1 MPSKRKPGYLL
12 HKPTGQ
18 ARVRI
23 DGKDHYLGPYGSPE
37 SRERYDDLI
46 AEWFA
51 RQGDVTAYSLTID
64 DLCLMFMEFAEGYY
78 RRRDGTPTGT
88 VGNIRSALKYPVQ
101 LYGTTRV
108 RDFGPRKLKAV
119 RQAMID
125 DSRCRTNINRLIHW
139 VRRVF
144 RWGVENEHVSPDV
157 YAALAAVPSLKS
169 GRSEAVESESI
180 RPVDEETVIATL
192 PHLPRIV
199 AAMVELQLLTGARPG
214 EVTAMRPIDVTLGTD
229 GVWTY
234 RPATHK
240 TQHRGKERR
249 IYLGPKSQAILKPF
263 LDRDDVAFCFS
274 PADAEIERSM
284 KRRENRKSPMT
295 PSQAARSA
303 ATSAGRRVGQRYT
316 KDSYGRAISRACSA
330 AGVPKWSPNQLRHSR
345 ATMIRERYG
354 VEAAMVVLGHSD
366 AGTTEIYAERNFE
379 LASKVMA
386 EVG

>member
-1 MPSKRKPGYLL
+1 MPSKRKPSYLL
-12 HKPTGQ
+12 HRSTGQ

-37 SRERYDDLI
+37 SRERYEDLI

-51 RQGDVTAYSLTID
+51 RQSDVTAYTLTVD
-64 DLCLMFMEFAEGYY
+64 DLCLMFIDFADGYY
-78 RRRDGTPTGT
+78 RREDGTSTGT

-125 DSRCRTNINRLIHW
+125 DGRCRTNINRLIHW

-144 RWGVENEHVSPDV
+144 RWGVENEHLPPNV
-157 YAALAAVPSLKS
+157 YAALAAVPSLKA
-169 GRSEAVESESI
+169 GRSTAVESEAV
-180 RPVDEETVIATL
+180 RPVDEATVNATL

-214 EVTAMRPIDVTLGTD
+214 EITSMRPIDVTFGTG

-249 IYLGPKSQAILKPF
+249 IFLGPKSQNILSPF
-263 LDRDDVAFCFS
+263 LDRDPEAHCFS
-274 PADAEIERSM
+274 PAEAEAERNA
-284 KRRENRKSPMT
+284 KRRMNRESPTT
-295 PSQAARSA
+295 PSQAARST
-303 ATSAGRRVGQRYT
+303 ATGQGRVVGKRYM
-316 KDSYGRAISRACSA
+316 KDSYGRAISRACEA

-345 ATMIRERYG
+345 ATIIRERYG

-366 AGTTEIYAERNFE
+366 TGTTEIYAERNFE
-379 LASKVMA
+379 LAARIMA

>member
-1 MPSKRKPGYLL
+1 MWKAAIPSKRKPGYVH

-23 DGKDHYLGPYGSPE
+23 DGKDYLGLYGSSE
-37 SRERYDDLI
+37 SRERDEDLI

-51 RQGDVTAYSLTID
+51 RQGDVVAYTLKVEE
-64 DLCLMFMEFAEGYY
+64 LCLMFIDFADGYY
-78 RRRDGTPTGT
+78 RRTDGTPTGT

-101 LYGTTRV
+101 LYGTARV

-125 DSRCRTNINRLIHW
+125 DGRCRTNINRLIHW

-144 RWGVENEHVSPDV
+144 QWGVENEHVPPDV
-157 YAALAAVPSLKS
+157 YAALVAVPSLKA
-169 GRSEAVESESI
+169 GRSEAVESEAV
-180 RPVDEETVIATL
+180 RPVDEPTVNATL

-199 AAMVELQLLTGARPG
+199 AAMVQLQLLTGARLG
-214 EVTAMRPIDVTLGTD
+214 EITSMRPIDITFGTD

-249 IYLGPKSQAILKPF
+249 IFLGPKSQAILRPF
-263 LDRDDVAFCFS
+263 LDREPEADYFS
-274 PADAEIERSM
+274 PSEAEAERNA
-284 KRRENRKSPMT
+284 KCRKNRKSPMT

-303 ATSAGRRVGQRYT
+303 TAGYGRVVGKRYL
-316 KDSYGRAISRACSA
+316 KDSYGRAISRACKA
-330 AGVPKWSPNQLRHSR
+330 AGIPKWSSNQLRHSQ
-345 ATMIRERYG
+345 ATIIRERNS
-354 VEAAMVVLGHSD
+354 V
-366 AGTTEIYAERNFE
+366 F
-379 LASKVMA
+379 
-386 EVG
+386 

>member
-1 MPSKRKPGYLL
+1 MPSKRKPSYLL

-23 DGKDHYLGPYGSPE
+23 DGKDHYLGLYGSPE
-37 SRERYDDLI
+37 SRERYEDLI

-51 RQGDVTAYSLTID
+51 RQGDVVAFTLKVD
-64 DLCLMFMEFAEGYY
+64 ELCLMFMDFADGYY
-78 RRRDGTPTGT
+78 RRKDGTSTGT
-88 VGNIRSALKYPVQ
+88 VISVRSALKYLIR
-101 LYGTTRV
+101 LYGTIRV

-125 DSRCRTNINRLIHW
+125 DGRCRTNINRLIHW

-144 RWGVENEHVSPDV
+144 RWGVENEHVPVDV
-157 YAALAAVPSLKS
+157 HVALTAVPSLKA
-169 GRSEAVESESI
+169 GRSEAVESEAV
-180 RPVDEETVIATL
+180 RPVDQATVDATL

-214 EVTAMRPIDVTLGTD
+214 EITSMRPIDITFGTD

-249 IYLGPKSQAILKPF
+249 IFLGPNSQSILSSF
-263 LDRDDVAFCFS
+263 LDRSPEDYCFS
-274 PADAEIERSM
+274 PAEAEVERNA

-303 ATSAGRRVGQRYT
+303 VKRGGRRAGKRYS
-316 KDSYGRAISRACSA
+316 KDSYCRAITRACK
-330 AGVPKWSPNQLRHSR
+330 AGGIPKWSPNQLRHSR
-345 ATMIRERYG
+345 ATIIRERYG

-366 AGTTEIYAERNFE
+366 TGTTEIYAERNFE
-379 LASKVMA
+379 LAARIMA

>member
-23 DGKDHYLGPYGSPE
+23 DGRDHYLGPYGSPE
-37 SRERYDDLI
+37 SRERYEDLI

-51 RQGDVTAYSLTID
+51 RHGDVVAYTLKVD
-64 DLCLMFMEFAEGYY
+64 ELCLMFIDFADGYY

-125 DSRCRTNINRLIHW
+125 DGRCRTNINRLIHW

-144 RWGVENEHVSPDV
+144 RWGVENEHVPPDV
-157 YAALAAVPSLKS
+157 YAALIAVPSLKA
-169 GRSEAVESESI
+169 GRSEAVESEAV
-180 RPVDEETVIATL
+180 RPVDEATVNATL

-214 EVTAMRPIDVTLGTD
+214 EITSMRPIDLTFGTD

-249 IYLGPKSQAILKPF
+249 IYLGPKAQSILSPF
-263 LDRDDVAFCFS
+263 LDRDPEAHCFS
-274 PADAEIERSM
+274 PAEAETERNAE
-284 KRRENRKSPMT
+284 RRKNRESPMT

-303 ATSAGRRVGQRYT
+303 AKGQGRTVGQRYM
-316 KDSYGRAISRACSA
+316 KDSYGRAVGRACE
-330 AGVPKWSPNQLRHSR
+330 AGGIPKWSPNQLRHSR
-345 ATMIRERYG
+345 ATIIRERYG

-366 AGTTEIYAERNFE
+366 TGTTEIYAERNFE
-379 LASKVMA
+379 LAARIMA